1 MFNKYP
7 DIPKASAKRMGLYYQ
22 YVKTLENNQ
31 IDRVSSKEISKDLR
45 IEAATV
51 RRDLS
56 YFGALGKKGY
66 GYSVESLM
74 TFFEDLFSDTHSRLM
89 AVVGMDLLGKSLLH
103 YPSFS
108 AANMSVS
115 CAFDFTD
122 NEVGRSFYHD
132 IGEGANYYSYLSE
145 ELPAQVAYF
154 LNRTIPAERTHVM
167 GLSMGGFGALKW
179 GLNQAE
185 KFATV
190 VSFSGAMYLDEL
202 WKNDSGRNTEF
213 TRLFGKP
220 ENIPLSINDLEHAYC
235 HAEKVNP
242 QLVVRQYCGDLDFLY
257 AYNRKLEAFAQS
269 RSLDYRFSLGIG
281 ENHTWSYW
289 DKSLEKTL
297 GELFNK

>member
-7 DIPKASAKRMGLYYQ
+7 DIPKASSKRMGLYYQ

-122 NEVGRSFYHD
+122 NEVGT
-132 IGEGANYYSYLSE
+132 IENGVPIYSISDFKKIIEEKQIETLLIACSGDEATQLMGKIPGTSITTILNFSAVAIHAPKTVLVRTIDFAE
-145 ELPAQVAYF
+145 ELQI
-154 LNRTIPAERTHVM
+154 L
-167 GLSMGGFGALKW
+167 
-179 GLNQAE
+179 
-185 KFATV
+185 
-190 VSFSGAMYLDEL
+190 
-202 WKNDSGRNTEF
+202 
-213 TRLFGKP
+213 
-220 ENIPLSINDLEHAYC
+220 
-235 HAEKVNP
+235 
-242 QLVVRQYCGDLDFLY
+242 
-257 AYNRKLEAFAQS
+257 
-269 RSLDYRFSLGIG
+269 FSL
-281 ENHTWSYW
+281 NSRVQTLS
-289 DKSLEKTL
+289 SQLEKT
-297 GELFNK
+297 E